1 MSFTVFLAMLESVLV
16 SKQPFLLLLMY
27 CGYANYNTHGRL
39 SSFIKNFNN
48 TVPVSGLCLHIS
60 PFFMTMFI
68 FIWLLSLFYSQWVIL
83 YAVSVSIYD
92 EEK

>member
-1 MSFTVFLAMLESVLV
+1 MSSTIFLAMLESVLV
-16 SKQPFLLLLMY
+16 SKQPFLLLLIY
-27 CGYANYNTHGRL
+27 CDYANYNTRGRL

-48 TVPVSGLCLHIS
+48 KVPISSLCLHIS
-60 PFFMTMFI
+60 PFFLTMFI